1 MQHGIHFDGMMN
13 SKTDLLTYHKEVL
26 EKISRADVPT
36 FRKELRKAF
45 KRLLP
50 EERKALKAWFRSSC
64 VCRVENAA
72 RSTSAH
78 GA

>member
-1 MQHGIHFDGMMN
+1 MN

-45 KRLLP
+45 KRLVP
-50 EERKALKAWFRSSC
+50 EDRQALKEWFRSSC
-64 VCRVENAA
+64 VCRVESAQQN
-72 RSTSAH
+72 TSAQSV
-78 GA
+78 

>member
-1 MQHGIHFDGMMN
+1 MN
-13 SKTDLLTYHKEVL
+13 SKTDLLSYHKQIL

-50 EERKALKAWFRSSC
+50 ADRQALKEWYRSTC
-64 VCRVENAA
+64 VCRVD
-72 RSTSAH
+72 STNRGSFSMEA
-78 GA
+78 

>member
-1 MQHGIHFDGMMN
+1 MN
-13 SKTDLLTYHKEVL
+13 STTDLLSYHKQIL

-50 EERKALKAWFRSSC
+50 ADRQALKEWYRSTC
-64 VCRVENAA
+64 VCRVD
-72 RSTSAH
+72 SANS
-78 GA
+78 GSFSMEA